1 MPRTRGIRALLRF
14 WQNTPGPY
22 PRDLHVICCL
32 NVQRFSPQDK
42 QARSLDVLLALEVIF
57 SCVPW
62 SSIVLL
68 LCAVMGV
75 RNDLISVIFAFL
87 QGPMSVRSG
96 RFSVSERIKNSRHS
110 AIQESVHCILRKATS
125 RFQFH
130 TVSSHSKRLADRKRQ
145 CDEQPQAKKVCPR
158 KLEFEDSIETCVDFS
173 ADVAS
178 VNHDHSYFCIEEQ
191 ATPTICCPGC
201 SRGGGICPNL
211 LPYPRGFSMYL
222 SRQL

>member
-1 MPRTRGIRALLRF
+1 MAKYPGAIPTGFARNLLS
-14 WQNTPGPY
+14 
-22 PRDLHVICCL
+22 
-32 NVQRFSPQDK
+32 QRSAVFATG
-42 QARSLDVLLALEVIF
+42 QASSLARLMF
-57 SCVPW
+57 
-62 SSIVLL
+62 
-68 LCAVMGV
+68 
-75 RNDLISVIFAFL
+75 F
-87 QGPMSVRSG
+87 
-96 RFSVSERIKNSRHS
+96 
-110 AIQESVHCILRKATS
+110 QESVHCILRKATS

-201 SRGGGICPNL
+201 SRGGRICPNF

>member
-1 MPRTRGIRALLRF
+1 M
-14 WQNTPGPY
+14 
-22 PRDLHVICCL
+22 
-32 NVQRFSPQDK
+32 
-42 QARSLDVLLALEVIF
+42 
-57 SCVPW
+57 
-62 SSIVLL
+62 LL

-87 QGPMSVRSG
+87 QGPMCVRSG

-201 SRGGGICPNL
+201 SWGGGICPNF

>member
-1 MPRTRGIRALLRF
+1 MPCTRGIRALLRF

-125 RFQFH
+125 
-130 TVSSHSKRLADRKRQ
+130 
-145 CDEQPQAKKVCPR
+145 
-158 KLEFEDSIETCVDFS
+158 
-173 ADVAS
+173 
-178 VNHDHSYFCIEEQ
+178 
-191 ATPTICCPGC
+191 
-201 SRGGGICPNL
+201 
-211 LPYPRGFSMYL
+211 
-222 SRQL
+222 